1 MPPSRNNTISHE
13 ELATIV
19 KLSMTELDLKF
30 VEAIGALRLDITNM
44 VNSKIENCQAKQERR
59 RRFSVSAIISSLCA
73 LVVIT
78 DAILS
83 RL

>member
-1 MPPSRNNTISHE
+1 MPPSRNTISHE

-44 VNSKIENCQAKQERR
+44 VHQKIESCQAKQERR
-59 RRFSVSAIISSLCA
+59 RRFSMSAIISGLGA
-73 LVVIT
+73 LVAIT
-78 DAILS
+78 AAILS
-83 RL
+83 HL

>member
-44 VNSKIENCQAKQERR
+44 VHGKIENCQSRQERR
-59 RRFSVSAIISSLCA
+59 RRFGMSAIISSFGA
-73 LVVIT
+73 LVAIAA
-78 DAILS
+78 AILS
-83 RL
+83 HL